1 MSYVQACLM
10 ARSAAK
16 TPTKVAI
23 FERVV
28 RLQAM
33 LATKLRLSPQTRL
46 DPKTLAR
53 QYDNFNPNGPTPWEW
68 DSNDTRTKSGA
79 LD

>member
-1 MSYVQACLM
+1 
-10 ARSAAK
+10 
-16 TPTKVAI
+16 
-23 FERVV
+23 
-28 RLQAM
+28 M